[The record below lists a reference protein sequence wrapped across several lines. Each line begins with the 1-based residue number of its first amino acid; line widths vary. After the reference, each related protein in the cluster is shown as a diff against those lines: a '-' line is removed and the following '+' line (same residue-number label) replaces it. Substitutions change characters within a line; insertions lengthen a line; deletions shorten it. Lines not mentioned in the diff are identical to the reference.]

1 MKRIFLVVVALLL
14 SASTASAATTQKWTP
29 GWDNFSEPLNY
40 KTSHVSWSVN
50 ATTRKLSVGFIL
62 KGATP
67 SKLYQVTI
75 HFFCTTFPPTFG
87 QFPTE
92 TNNGEC
98 ETITRQGVTASVA
111 AVELGVLTTD
121 INGNGTLNVVV
132 GPVASGTYTIEF
144 LARNGAG
151 CGLVG
156 GGTCDTDH
164 AEGDFQSPG
173 PFGTTTTI
181 TIP

>member
-1 MKRIFLVVVALLL
+1 MRRIFLVVVASLL
-14 SASTASAATTQKWTP
+14 SASTASAATKQKWTA

-50 ATTRKLSVGFIL
+50 ATTSKLSVTYTL

-92 TNNGEC
+92 TNNGAC
-98 ETITRQGVTASVA
+98 VTITRQGVTASVA
-111 AVELGVLTTD
+111 AVELGVVTTD
-121 INGNGTLNVVV
+121 INGNGTFSVVV
-132 GPVASGTYTIEF
+132 GPVASGTYAIEF
-144 LARNGAG
+144 VARNGAG

-156 GGTCDTDH
+156 GATCDTDH

>member
-1 MKRIFLVVVALLL
+1 MKRFFMMAAVLLL
-14 SASTASAATTQKWTP
+14 SASAASATTTQKWTA

-40 KTSHVSWSVN
+40 TKSNIKWSVN
-50 ATTRKLSVGFIL
+50 STTRKLTVTYKL
-62 KGATP
+62 VGATP

-92 TNNGEC
+92 TNNGAC
-98 ETITRQGVTASVA
+98 VTITRQNVTASVA
-111 AVELGVLTTD
+111 AVELGVVTTD
-121 INGNGTLNVVV
+121 INGNGTFAVVV

-144 LARNGAG
+144 VARNGAG
-151 CGLVG
+151 CGLIG
-156 GGTCDTDH
+156 GGPCDTDH